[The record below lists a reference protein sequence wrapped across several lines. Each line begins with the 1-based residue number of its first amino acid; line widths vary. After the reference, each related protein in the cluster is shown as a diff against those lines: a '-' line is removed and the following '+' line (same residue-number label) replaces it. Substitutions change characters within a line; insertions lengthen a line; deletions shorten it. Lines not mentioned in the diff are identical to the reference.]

1 MRRPTATQQQLEMAT
16 TPSGEQVGPSWQE
29 PAYVKE
35 PAYVSM
41 QEPAYAQEP
50 AYVPRPEPVYV
61 QRREA
66 EQVQSRQ
73 ARGRQ
78 PEHLVPPPTMRAA
91 KSYTTAAPQPDT
103 MVTALL
109 AAMITIQLVMLIVL
123 VIIARRL

>member
-16 TPSGEQVGPSWQE
+16 APSGEQVGPSWQE
-29 PAYVKE
+29 PAYV
-35 PAYVSM
+35 PM
-41 QEPAYAQEP
+41 QEPAYPQEP
-50 AYVPRPEPVYV
+50 AYVPRPEPAYV

-66 EQVQSRQ
+66 EQVQFRQ
-73 ARGRQ
+73 ARERQ

-91 KSYTTAAPQPDT
+91 KSHTTAAPQPDT